1 MILRRLQLSA
11 AAAVLAACFIGVGA
25 IQPVSTAAAPGRNA
39 VNSPAATLSPAQ
51 SNWVFEGCWTY
62 FPAGPCRDVFRD
74 SQGGYWLC
82 RACGTTG
89 NPGPSKCSQIS
100 SQTLAIGYWCS

>member
-1 MILRRLQLSA
+1 MILRRLRLSILV
-11 AAAVLAACFIGVGA
+11 AVLAAFFLVPGA
-25 IQPVSTAAAPGRNA
+25 TRPAGTAAAPPA
-39 VNSPAATLSPAQ
+39 PAA

-62 FPAGPCRDVFRD
+62 WPAGPCRDVFRD
-74 SQGGYWLC
+74 SQGGYWIC